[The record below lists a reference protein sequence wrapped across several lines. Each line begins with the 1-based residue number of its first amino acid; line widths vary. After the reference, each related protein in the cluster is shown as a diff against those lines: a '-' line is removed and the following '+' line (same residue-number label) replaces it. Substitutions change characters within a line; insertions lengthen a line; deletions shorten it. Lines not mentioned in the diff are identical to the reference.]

1 MEWGN
6 IMHREDRFQK
16 ILALLD
22 EEGFITVEDLSRRFF
37 ISLPTAYRDL
47 RSLEHQGLIIRGD
60 GGAMPVAVEK
70 AILPLD
76 LRKSIHASAKA
87 AIARRA
93 VDLVER
99 GSVIFLDASTTAASM
114 IDYLRPDMDLTVLTN
129 GLSTAVQLRAAGIRT
144 YCVGGR
150 LINNSVA
157 VGGKIAGDMVDRFP
171 IRMMFFS
178 AYGVDEDGTIIDTAE
193 METTLRRRIL
203 RKPAVSVFLC
213 DQSKFKKRSIFRITS
228 LETVDYIISDAPLP
242 PEYPRP
248 RRGAIVV

>member
-1 MEWGN
+1 MR
-6 IMHREDRFQK
+6 REERFHQ

-22 EEGFITVEDLSRRFF
+22 KEGFLSVEDLSRRFF

-47 RSLEHQGLIIRGD
+47 RSLEQQGLIIRAD

-76 LRKSIHASAKA
+76 LRKAIHAEAKA

-93 VDLVER
+93 VDLLER

-114 IDYLRPDMDLTVLTN
+114 IDCLRPDMELTVLTN
-129 GLSTAVQLRAAGIRT
+129 GLSTAVQLCAAGIRT
-144 YCVGGR
+144 YCVGGC
-150 LINNSVA
+150 LIHNSVA

-171 IRMMFFS
+171 IDMMFFS
-178 AYGVDEDGTIIDTAE
+178 SYGVDGDGTIIDTAE

-203 RKPAVSVFLC
+203 QKPAVSVFLC
-213 DQSKFKKRSIFRITS
+213 DQSKFKKRSIFRIAS
-228 LETVDYIISDAPLP
+228 LDMVDYVISDAPLP